1 MEFKEMYNLIED
13 YHAALGQRRTYD
25 TMEQRVQSVRNLSL
39 AVMMELAEL
48 VDSTPWK
55 PWRPMED
62 QGFDRDNAAREVIDI
77 MFFLVAICE
86 DLNIT
91 AEQLET
97 KFAAVLHNNLLRLE
111 NGYSKKMGG
120 GDTSDASTRTSVI
133 WPDHSDGPI

>member
-1 MEFKEMYNLIED
+1 MFQAIEE
-13 YHAALGQRRTYD
+13 YHTALGQRRTYD

-55 PWRPMED
+55 PWRPMVD
-62 QGFDRDNAAREVIDI
+62 QGFYRDNAAREVIDI

-111 NGYSKKMGG
+111 DGYSKKMGG
-120 GDTSDASTRTSVI
+120 GDTSDA
-133 WPDHSDGPI
+133 